1 MKMPQVLVDIFK
13 EEMVKHLDELLSD
26 DVKKEV
32 VAKWNKNVNIPILTE
47 KTEEK
52 IFGAIFDS
60 VKEVIKDVL
69 IK

>member
-1 MKMPQVLVDIFK
+1 MNLKKQIADWVMAKLDDPATK
-13 EEMVKHLDELLSD
+13 EKV
-26 DVKKEV
+26 VKK
-32 VAKWNKNVNIPILTE
+32 WNDSVNIPILNE

-60 VKEVIKDVL
+60 VKDVIKDVL

>member
-1 MKMPQVLVDIFK
+1 MKIKEQIANWVLQTLDDPATK
-13 EEMVKHLDELLSD
+13 EK
-26 DVKKEV
+26 V

>member
-1 MKMPQVLVDIFK
+1 MNLKKQIADWVMAKLDDPATKKKVVDR
-13 EEMVKHLDELLSD
+13 
-26 DVKKEV
+26 
-32 VAKWNKNVNIPILTE
+32 WNDSVNIPILNE

-60 VKEVIKDVL
+60 VKDVIKDVL